1 MPKISVSQAIKSC
14 PLLLGLS
21 VNKLKLVVEQLGDFG
36 IRNQK
41 LGKVIATSPQLLLQ
55 KPQEFHQVR
64 VKIMVFTYQITNIS
78 TKVCKIVH

>member
-1 MPKISVSQAIKSC
+1 MSFCYICFGQVPKISVAQAIKSC

-21 VNKLKLVVEQLGDFG
+21 VNKLKLVVEQLHNFG

-55 KPQEFHQVR
+55 KPQEFHQV
-64 VKIMVFTYQITNIS
+64 KSQNYG
-78 TKVCKIVH
+78 VHL